1 MRIGIDFGTSY
12 SAAGALVDGQLELIR
27 FGSEQQF
34 RTTVYFPLRLPD
46 VLDFQLTPQLEA
58 EVTRLVADSKRAQS
72 LAATRAEAAR
82 QMALAQPAHRR
93 EEALALLPRVLT
105 RSDDELQREA
115 IKVVRRRWS
124 SDQALLALDS
134 TVDLKDALYGEE
146 AIDAYI
152 DSGSGHLVVSPKSM
166 LGYRLHG
173 SARNSLLGITTHI
186 LGHIRA
192 TASQQL
198 GTEVRSA
205 VLGRPVQFRSSMGDA
220 GGLQA
225 IEILTDAAHSA
236 GFTAVEFLEEPAA
249 AAMGYHRCTPT
260 QRRTVVVDIGGGTTD
275 VAIADI
281 GGPAA
286 APKILGSWGLPQG
299 GTDVDIEL
307 SMRRFMPLFGK
318 DCTRTAVHHFYE
330 AAAVH
335 DLQRQSSFR
344 RGNFK
349 NVDAPFN
356 ARLATLQAL
365 GNTIRLNRAVERS
378 KIHLSE
384 HDSTQV
390 ALDYIEPGLEASVER
405 AALDAAASRFL
416 SAIGTLLKTV
426 KSEIDQP
433 PDTIYLTGG
442 MSQAPYVQ
450 HAVTELFP
458 EAEAVMGNASLG
470 VVSGLAIAA
479 AAEPATRPASEP
491 LLTAIST
498 NDS

>member
-27 FGSEQQF
+27 FGAEQQF

-58 EVTRLVADSKRAQS
+58 EVANLVTDSKREQT
-72 LAATRAEAAR
+72 LAAGRAEAAR
-82 QMALAQPAHRR
+82 KMALAQPAHRR
-93 EEALALLPRVLT
+93 DEALALLPRVLT
-105 RSDDELQREA
+105 RSDEELQREA
-115 IKVVRRRWS
+115 LQAVRRRWG
-124 SDQALLALDS
+124 SDQALRVMDS

-166 LGYRLHG
+166 LGFRLHG
-173 SARNSLLGITTHI
+173 SARTSLLGITTHI
-186 LGHIRA
+186 LGHIRTA
-192 TASQQL
+192 ASQQL

-225 IEILTDAAHSA
+225 IEILTDAAHAA
-236 GFTAVEFLEEPAA
+236 GFAAVEFLEEPAA
-249 AAMGYHRCTPT
+249 AAMGYHRGTPK
-260 QRRTVVVDIGGGTTD
+260 QRRTLVVDIGGGTTV
-275 VAIADI
+275 VAIADL

-286 APKILGSWGLPQG
+286 APKIIGSWGLPQG

-344 RGNFK
+344 RGNFE

-356 ARLATLQAL
+356 ARLATLQQL
-365 GNTIRLNRAVERS
+365 GNTIRLNREVERS

-384 HDSTQV
+384 HDTQQV
-390 ALDYIEPGLEASVER
+390 ARDFIEPGLEASVER
-405 AALDAAASRFL
+405 AALDAAAERFL

-426 KSEIDQP
+426 KSDIDQP
-433 PDTIYLTGG
+433 PETVYLTGG
-442 MSQAPYVQ
+442 MSRAPYVQ
-450 HAVTELFP
+450 HAVTALFP
-458 EAEAVMGNASLG
+458 GAEAVMGNASLG

-479 AAEPATRPASEP
+479 ATEPTTRPASEP
-491 LLTAIST
+491 LVRFS
-498 NDS
+498 